1 MTSATKD
8 AALDGPGTTALRA
21 ADAVETT
28 VVVHEG
34 LAAARA
40 DWARLEGSGRASPYQ
55 TFAWQDAFAR
65 HAVAPGTRVRV
76 AVLHE
81 ARSGRPILL
90 LPLAVDRR
98 GPVTIAA
105 PLGGKHANF
114 HLPLAGPQARPLL
127 APDAMRRHLAAI
139 GRAMGID
146 AFAFLNLPRTW
157 AGEAN
162 PLALPGAHRAASD
175 AYWSAFADRADEG
188 PAAPLSGETR
198 KKLRKKERGLA
209 ALGAVTVSR
218 ATTRDEADRTLDAFL
233 AFKARRMRAQGL
245 PDPFADAATRAFLS
259 AACDPQAAGGPAI
272 TLWRLAVGD
281 RIVATF
287 GAACDGVRASGMFTA
302 FDDTPEIARGTPGD
316 ILMLAVMEELRA
328 QGYESFDLGVGE
340 ARYKG
345 HFCDR
350 SEEMLELTLPVT
362 LAGRAWAVQARVA
375 GRLKRF
381 AKGSPRVM
389 SALAAAR
396 RLTRRG

>member
-1 MTSATKD
+1 MTSATKY
-8 AALDGPGTTALRA
+8 AALDELETTARA
-21 ADAVETT
+21 GAPEATL
-28 VVVHEG
+28 VVHDG

-40 DWARLEGSGRASPYQ
+40 DWERLAANGRASPYQ
-55 TFAWQDAFAR
+55 AFAWQHAFAR
-65 HAVAPGTRVRV
+65 HALAPGARVRV

-81 ARSGRPILL
+81 ARTGHPILV
-90 LPLAVDRR
+90 LPLALCRH

-114 HLPLAGPQARPLL
+114 HLPLVCPQARAHL
-127 APDAMRRHLAAI
+127 APDAVRGHLAAI
-139 GRAMGID
+139 GRALDVD

-157 AGEAN
+157 AGEPN
-162 PLALPGAHRAASD
+162 PLALPGARRAASD
-175 AYWSAFADRADEG
+175 AYWSAFADRDPDG

-218 ATTRDEADRTLDAFL
+218 ATTRAEAERTLDAFL

-245 PDPFADAATRAFLS
+245 PDPFADPATRAFLH
-259 AACDPQAAGGPAI
+259 AACDPESEGGPAI
-272 TLWRLAVGD
+272 SLWRLGVGD

-302 FDDTPEIARGTPGD
+302 FDEAPEIARATPGD
-316 ILMLAVMEELRA
+316 ILMLAVVEELRV

-350 SEEMLELTLPVT
+350 IEEMLELTVPVT
-362 LAGRAWAVQARVA
+362 LVGRAWAVQARVT
-375 GRLKRF
+375 GRLKRW

-389 SALAAAR
+389 AALAAAR